1 MKKHLTCII
10 VDDEPPAIRLLEK
23 YVEKIPSLKLVNTF
37 TKPLEVLQF
46 LESHSVDMV
55 FLDIQMPEITG
66 IQLSK
71 IINQNTHIIFTTAY
85 PEFALESYDV
95 AAMDYL
101 LKPIEFERFY
111 KAVKKVQPKE
121 VASAS
126 NLSSENKYIFFKTDG
141 KNKFKKVFLT
151 DVLFFQGLKNYVA
164 VQLED
169 EQIITYS
176 TLKHILEMLP
186 KQDFIQVHKSY
197 IVSIEQIDQIEN
209 DAIWIKNRQVPIGNT
224 YRKPFFEKIN
234 SKEI

>member
-1 MKKHLTCII
+1 MSKQLTCII

-23 YVEKIPSLKLVNTF
+23 YVEKIPSLKLMNSF
-37 TKPLEVLQF
+37 TKPLEVLHF
-46 LESHSVDMV
+46 LESHSVDIL

-71 IINQNTHIIFTTAY
+71 IINKNTHIIFTTAY

-111 KAVKKVQPKE
+111 KAVQKIQPKE
-121 VASAS
+121 MSSGS
-126 NLSSENKYIFFKTDG
+126 NSSSENKYIFFKTDG

-186 KQDFIQVHKSY
+186 KQNFIQVHKSY
-197 IVSIEQIDQIEN
+197 IVAIEQIDQIEN
-209 DAIWIKNRQVPIGNT
+209 DAIWVKNKQVPIGNT
-224 YRKPFFEKIN
+224 YRKSFFKKIN

>member
-23 YVEKIPSLKLVNTF
+23 YVEKIPSLELVKTF
-37 TKPLEVLQF
+37 TKPLEVLHY
-46 LESHSVDMV
+46 LEGNSVDV
-55 FLDIQMPEITG
+55 IFLDIQMPEITG

-71 IINQNTHIIFTTAY
+71 IINQNTHVIFTTAY

-111 KAVKKVQPKE
+111 KAVKKIQPKDLTSGGS
-121 VASAS
+121 ASA
-126 NLSSENKYIFFKTDG
+126 ENKYIFFKTDG

-176 TLKHILEMLP
+176 TLKHILGMLP
-186 KQDFIQVHKSY
+186 TQNFIQVHKSY

-224 YRKPFFEKIN
+224 YRKNFFEKIN

>member
-23 YVEKIPSLKLVNTF
+23 YVDKIPSLELVKTF
-37 TKPLEVLQF
+37 TKPLEVLHF
-46 LESHSVDMV
+46 LERNLVDII
-55 FLDIQMPEITG
+55 FLDIQMPDITG

-71 IINQNTHIIFTTAY
+71 IVNKSTHIIFTTAY

-111 KAVKKVQPKE
+111 KAVQKIQPKKT
-121 VASAS
+121 SSQS
-126 NLSSENKYIFFKTDG
+126 NSSLKNKYIFFKTDG

-224 YRKPFFEKIN
+224 YRKDFFEKIN

>member
-23 YVEKIPSLKLVNTF
+23 YVEKIPSVKLVNTF

-46 LESHSVDMV
+46 LESQSVDIV

-71 IINQNTHIIFTTAY
+71 IINKDTHVIFTTAY

-111 KAVKKVQPKE
+111 KAVEKVQPKE
-121 VASAS
+121 VSSSS
-126 NLSSENKYIFFKTDG
+126 NSSPENKYIFFKTDG

-186 KQDFIQVHKSY
+186 KRNFIQVHKSY

-224 YRKPFFEKIN
+224 YRKGFFEKIN

>member
-23 YVEKIPSLKLVNTF
+23 YVEKIPSLELVHTF
-37 TKPLEVLQF
+37 TKPLEVLHY
-46 LESHSVDMV
+46 LEGNSVDV
-55 FLDIQMPEITG
+55 IFLDIQMPEITG

-71 IINQNTHIIFTTAY
+71 IINKNMHIIFTTAY

-95 AAMDYL
+95 DAMDYL

-111 KAVKKVQPKE
+111 KAVNKIQPK
-121 VASAS
+121 AS
-126 NLSSENKYIFFKTDG
+126 NHSGSTSKENKYIFFKTDG

-176 TLKHILEMLP
+176 TLKHILEMIP
-186 KQDFIQVHKSY
+186 SQDFIQIHKSY

-209 DAIWIKNRQVPIGNT
+209 DAIWMKNRQVPIGNT
-224 YRKPFFEKIN
+224 YRKAFFEKIN